1 MSGLVI
7 ASAYIALMAQA
18 GSTYAPD
25 TPIFDQADLA
35 EDVSIVTYGI
45 MRDTRCN
52 DPELCFQEERLVVAA
67 VVTSRGQQQGLALE
81 MGVPVR
87 IADGWLT
94 LVSSATRPALN
105 GATALND
112 YSFDFEFTR

>member
-1 MSGLVI
+1 
-7 ASAYIALMAQA
+7 
-18 GSTYAPD
+18 
-25 TPIFDQADLA
+25 
-35 EDVSIVTYGI
+35 